1 MPDPQTSPPKFLLCR
16 VTSALAIASRYHT
29 KIPKH
34 QRGGPNF
41 RIHTTYRITVS
52 ATSLG
57 GLTLA
62 LFTVTP
68 QCKCGPVTRP
78 VAPTFPITAPAFTAS
93 PSATS
98 VTDKCPYKE

>member
-1 MPDPQTSPPKFLLCR
+1 MPDPQTFQPKFLLCR
-16 VTSALAIASRYHT
+16 ATSTLAIASRYHT

-34 QRGGPNF
+34 RRGTPNF

-52 ATSLG
+52 ATSLV
-57 GLTLA
+57 GLTRA

-78 VAPTFPITAPAFTAS
+78 VAPTIPITAPAFTVS
-93 PSATS
+93 PVATS
-98 VTDKCPYKE
+98 VADKCPYNE